1 MKMKGQLFEITKV
14 LTKKV
19 SAPSN
24 HQAIISPASDE
35 FALTSGWWNIRSPG
49 VNYTEFLHS

>member
-1 MKMKGQLFEITKV
+1 MEMESQLLEITIA

-35 FALTSGWWNIRSPG
+35 LALTSGWWNIRGPG